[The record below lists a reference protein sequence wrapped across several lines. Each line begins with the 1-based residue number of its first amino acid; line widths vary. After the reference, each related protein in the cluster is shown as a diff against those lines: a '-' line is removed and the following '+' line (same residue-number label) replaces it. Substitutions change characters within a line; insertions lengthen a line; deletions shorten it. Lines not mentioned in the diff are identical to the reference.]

1 MQNSK
6 TVAANIFE
14 TRPLYLQVH
23 GRLIGFL
30 VSSTWKPGQMIPNEI
45 ELARDFG
52 VSVGTMRK
60 ALQTLTDQGLLV
72 RRQGRG
78 TFVAEVQPL
87 DAVPLDN
94 LRTARDEPL
103 HWAPQNS
110 EITVAIAT
118 EDELAA
124 LGLSEGDSVFRLRR
138 VLRDAETTSMML
150 EHCVLPQKMFAGL
163 DEDRESQQLPVAQMS
178 RRYGILVGP
187 GTECVTLHTADAKEA
202 ALLDAKRGDGLMKLV
217 RIARSFDGYPVEF
230 RIAFCNLRMGATY
243 STRIR

>member
-1 MQNSK
+1 MHNSK

-23 GRLIGFL
+23 GRLLGFL

-103 HWAPQNS
+103 HWTLQNS

-118 EDELAA
+118 ADELAA
-124 LGLSEGDSVFRLRR
+124 LGLREGDSVFRIQR

-150 EHCVLPQKMFAGL
+150 EHCVLPQKLFAGL
-163 DEDRESQQLPVAQMS
+163 DADRESQQLPVAQMS
-178 RRYGILVGP
+178 RRYGVLVGP
-187 GTECVTLHTADAKEA
+187 GTEAVELHIADTKEA
-202 ALLDAKRGDGLMKLV
+202 ALLDAKRGDGLLKLL
-217 RIARSFDGYPVEF
+217 RTARTFDGDPVEF

-243 STRIR
+243 SNRIR